1 MHRKTQ
7 YGHQT
12 QVVVGFRCD
21 GRHEREDERK
31 PCTAKHQGH
40 KEHEVI
46 LNQITDEQGI
56 NDIGQQ
62 GDDPHYDGIVGHFC
76 QNERLRRAGGVEIKQ
91 SPFVFLNERTT
102 HRVNGC
108 KQHDDPEKRVPNR
121 HRKHL
126 TETQV
131 TDENRAD
138 HIQQQPIQCISV
150 APLERELFQKQGFYL
165 CKHGAKLRNLKCL
178 NFASLNIGCIL
189 VLCCKTKLM
198 KKLLIFLLTLSTTV
212 TMAQTNF
219 HQFKAKTLDG
229 GELDFA
235 TLKGKKVLV
244 VNVASKCGLTPQYTD
259 LQKLYDKY
267 GGEKFEIIGFPANNF
282 MGQEPG
288 SSDEIA
294 EFCQKNYGVTFTMM
308 EKVEVKG
315 KKQSPIYTWLTL
327 KSENGVMDAE
337 VSWNFEK
344 FLIDE
349 NGNLVKNLEPKTV
362 PMADEIVSWIAG
374 K

>member
-1 MHRKTQ
+1 
-7 YGHQT
+7 
-12 QVVVGFRCD
+12 
-21 GRHEREDERK
+21 
-31 PCTAKHQGH
+31 
-40 KEHEVI
+40 
-46 LNQITDEQGI
+46 
-56 NDIGQQ
+56 
-62 GDDPHYDGIVGHFC
+62 
-76 QNERLRRAGGVEIKQ
+76 
-91 SPFVFLNERTT
+91 
-102 HRVNGC
+102 
-108 KQHDDPEKRVPNR
+108 
-121 HRKHL
+121 
-126 TETQV
+126 
-131 TDENRAD
+131 
-138 HIQQQPIQCISV
+138 
-150 APLERELFQKQGFYL
+150 
-165 CKHGAKLRNLKCL
+165 
-178 NFASLNIGCIL
+178 
-189 VLCCKTKLM
+189 M

-362 PMADEIVSWIAG
+362 PMADEIVSWVAG